1 MQANWQ
7 YTPLFFPLIVGALIS
22 IVLAVFSWRH
32 RSARG
37 AAPFAVLM
45 LCVAWWSIGYAIQLG
60 HTDLDAKVFQSNLN
74 FVAIFV
80 IPIPWLAFTL
90 QYTGQDRS
98 LTRRNLIL
106 LGIVPLVMMI
116 VVWTD
121 NLHHWF
127 RTRVIMILVA
137 DRFLVMEPTHGVA
150 FWVFVAYAYPLILL
164 GAGLLLRYLLR
175 SPGVIRA
182 QAIAIVIGTLAPLSA
197 NALSIFDLIPIQGI
211 DLTPFAF
218 VITGVTMG
226 WALFR
231 FQLLDVVPIAR
242 DRIIE
247 GMRDGVI
254 VLDSRKRI
262 VDLNHAA
269 QELLDLSAAQVIGH
283 ASRDVLASWPE
294 LAEYAHDIV
303 EAHAEI
309 TLNQG
314 AAQRFF
320 DLRISPLQ
328 DIGGRS
334 AGRLIVLRDIS
345 ARKRAEGELTAILE
359 SIADGVIVFDPV
371 GRAIVANPAIT
382 NLLGIHADE
391 VIGLHIEE
399 LLIDAVAAEE
409 RAVLATALGS
419 NAMFCPSIQIKWGT
433 KTLSASAAPV
443 RLESGDVIGSVAVF
457 RDFTHEAEVDRMKST
472 FVSIA
477 SHELR
482 APLTAI
488 MGYSEMLREGVFGSL
503 AEEQMDVVKRLLAN
517 TNQMMSLANNLLDQ
531 ARMEAGEISLSP
543 TDFSPADLAHSVC
556 EMMEITAHSKGVQLT
571 CDIADDAP
579 QTVTGDMQRLRQILI
594 NLTSNAI
601 KFTDEGRVT
610 LHVYAPDANYWALAV
625 SDTGCGISKEGQEI
639 VFEPFRREESVARKY
654 GGAGLGLSIAKQLVE
669 LMGGEILLESQV
681 GEGSTFTVVLP
692 LNVDR

>member
-1 MQANWQ
+1 MDSTWQ
-7 YTPLFFPLIVGALIS
+7 YTPFFFPLVIGAAIS
-22 IVLAVFSWRH
+22 FALAIFSWRH

-37 AAPFAVLM
+37 AVSFAVLM
-45 LCVAWWSIGYAIQLG
+45 LCVSWWSMGYAIQLSY
-60 HTDLDAKVFQSNLN
+60 TDLYAKVLLSNLN
-74 FVAIFV
+74 YLAIFI
-80 IPIPWLAFTL
+80 IPIAWLAFTL
-90 QYTGQDRS
+90 QYTGQNRA
-98 LTRRNLIL
+98 LVPRNLIL
-106 LGIVPLVMMI
+106 MAIVPVVMTI
-116 VVWTD
+116 IVWTD
-121 NLHHWF
+121 HVHHWF
-127 RTRVIMILVA
+127 RTQVTMTLVA
-137 DRFLVMEPTHGVA
+137 DTYWVMEPVHGIA

-164 GAGLLLRYLLR
+164 GAGLLLRSLMR

-182 QAIAIVIGTLAPLSA
+182 QAVAIIVGTLAPLLA
-197 NALSIFDLIPIQGI
+197 NALSIFDLIPTRGI

-218 VITGVTMG
+218 VVTGLTMG

-254 VLDSRKRI
+254 VLDARKRI
-262 VDLNHAA
+262 VDLNQAA
-269 QELLDLSAAQVIGH
+269 QELLNRPTSQIIGH
-283 ASRDVLASWPE
+283 PSRDVLAAWPE
-294 LAEYAHDIV
+294 LAEYAQDIV

-314 AAQRFF
+314 TAQRFF

-345 ARKRAEGELTAILE
+345 ARKRAEGELRAILE
-359 SIADGVIVFDPV
+359 SIVDGVIVFDPV

-382 NLLGIHADE
+382 DLLGIDADE
-391 VIGLHIEE
+391 IIGLHIEE
-399 LLIDAVAAEE
+399 LLSDTVASEE
-409 RAVLATALGS
+409 RAVIATALES
-419 NAMFCPSIQIKWGT
+419 RVMYCPSIQIKWGT

-457 RDFTHEAEVDRMKST
+457 RDFSREAEIDRMKST

-488 MGYSEMLREGVFGSL
+488 LGYAEMLREGVFGSL
-503 AEEQMDVVKRLLAN
+503 EDEQLDAVRRVLSN

-531 ARMEAGEISLSP
+531 ARMEAGEISFSP
-543 TDFSPADLAHSVC
+543 TTFSPADLVHNVRQMIEIVAHSR
-556 EMMEITAHSKGVQLT
+556 GLQLT
-571 CDIADDAP
+571 VDIADDAP
-579 QTVTGDMQRLRQILI
+579 SSVIGDLQRLQQILV

-601 KFTDEGRVT
+601 KFTDEGQVT
-610 LHVYAPDANYWALAV
+610 LRVYKPDADRWALAV
-625 SDTGCGISKEGQEI
+625 SDTGCGISEEGQKI

-669 LMGGEILLESQV
+669 LMGGQILLESQV

-692 LNVDR
+692 LNAN